1 MVTAESLVW
10 MYLREIRL
18 DGRDTFVAGTLATLR
33 EAVGTG
39 EISSTSRGARSVTYR
54 LSPVALEARLSAALI
69 ALEHY
74 DNGTEPGARSV
85 LLDWG
90 TNTTSL

>member
-18 DGRDTFVAGTLATLR
+18 DGRETFVAGTLATLK
-33 EAVGTG
+33 EGVGSG
-39 EISSTSRGARSVTYR
+39 EITSTSRGARSVTYR
-54 LSPVALEARLSAALI
+54 LSPVALEARLSAAYI

-74 DNGTEPGARSV
+74 DNGTEPGSRSV
-85 LLDWG
+85 LMDWSA
-90 TNTTSL
+90 NITSL